1 MWYNRYV
8 DKEEMSP
15 LIEERKMNMN
25 KRLYLVV
32 DVETANFTDDPFVY
46 DFGMA
51 VCDKDGKVYY
61 KKSVVVKDI
70 FYREKELMES
80 AYYAVKIPEY
90 HEAIKRGISQV
101 MSFYE
106 LRRLVHS
113 VMKRYNI
120 YAVCA
125 YNAYFDTTASNKT
138 QRWLTKSKYRFFFPY
153 GTKVYCIW
161 NMACQTICN
170 KKNYYK
176 FCVQNGLVSEKGNI
190 STSAESVYAYL
201 HSNPDFKEEHKGLDD
216 VLIEAEIMAK
226 CFKSHKKME
235 RGINRG
241 CWRIAQKYNAVA

>member
-1 MWYNRYV
+1 M
-8 DKEEMSP
+8 K
-15 LIEERKMNMN
+15 

-32 DVETANFTDDPFVY
+32 DVETANITDDPFVY

-51 VCDKDGKVYY
+51 VVDKNGKVYY
-61 KKSVVVKDI
+61 KKSIVVRDI
-70 FYREKELMES
+70 FFGEKELMTS
-80 AYYAVKIPEY
+80 AYYSEKIPEY
-90 HEAIKRGISQV
+90 YDAIRNKTSQI
-101 MSFYE
+101 MTFYE

-153 GTKVYCIW
+153 GTKVFCIW
-161 NMACQTICN
+161 HMACQTICN

-201 HSNPDFKEEHKGLDD
+201 HSDPDFKEEHKGLDD
-216 VLIEAEIMAK
+216 VMIEAEIMAK

-241 CWRIAQKYNAVA
+241 CWRIAQKYKAVA